1 MSNKKTESLT
11 QKIDQLIKKN
21 NELEKK
27 VFNLV
32 HNPEE
37 NNSRSFIS
45 KKENELKNLEYQIK
59 KKEEEIKQKENKL
72 SMKEAE
78 LNQRELILNKK
89 EMDLLKK
96 ESELSKRPK
105 QKIIIEKK
113 PIDKKQKIKDICTNI
128 LNSKNV
134 SPKKLYEDLTVF
146 GTILKQE
153 IEEELKTNPDKF
165 VEIDT
170 VIKNEDE
177 KFLPSAIL
185 AKNLR
190 DNKILAVVEK
200 DPNNSPIYDIA
211 LQFLVNGMANE
222 KKLVISYDF
231 GKEQNDLIIY
241 DEDEQKKFVDKEL
254 NKLSQVL
261 EIPKEYIHICN
272 FREGSAKFDVNI
284 SPKFINDFDKEFN
297 KSIKPIEK
305 PKPYV
310 DPFTNIDDN
319 FDNLVKKLEKMSEA
333 KNTLIDK
340 VPLVEGIKLNSSL
353 FDPRGNKSSGWPI
366 GEKRGGMD
374 YISPIG
380 WIGHGLRVSGK
391 YDHGDDTWLG
401 MDNSPGEW
409 CVAYHGTN
417 IKFAKSIIETN
428 LRPGVNQYHKDC
440 QNINQKCKMEKVG
453 VGIYVSPLVKTA
465 ELYCTEVDNY
475 RCMFMCRINPNN
487 FRTCEDTNKEYWVV
501 NPTEEDI
508 RPYRLLIKKME

>member
-241 DEDEQKKFVDKEL
+241 DEDEQK
-254 NKLSQVL
+254 
-261 EIPKEYIHICN
+261 
-272 FREGSAKFDVNI
+272 
-284 SPKFINDFDKEFN
+284 
-297 KSIKPIEK
+297 
-305 PKPYV
+305 
-310 DPFTNIDDN
+310 
-319 FDNLVKKLEKMSEA
+319 NL
-333 KNTLIDK
+333 
-340 VPLVEGIKLNSSL
+340 
-353 FDPRGNKSSGWPI
+353 
-366 GEKRGGMD
+366 
-374 YISPIG
+374 
-380 WIGHGLRVSGK
+380 WIR
-391 YDHGDDTWLG
+391 
-401 MDNSPGEW
+401 N
-409 CVAYHGTN
+409 
-417 IKFAKSIIETN
+417 
-428 LRPGVNQYHKDC
+428 
-440 QNINQKCKMEKVG
+440 
-453 VGIYVSPLVKTA
+453 
-465 ELYCTEVDNY
+465 
-475 RCMFMCRINPNN
+475 
-487 FRTCEDTNKEYWVV
+487 
-501 NPTEEDI
+501 
-508 RPYRLLIKKME
+508 